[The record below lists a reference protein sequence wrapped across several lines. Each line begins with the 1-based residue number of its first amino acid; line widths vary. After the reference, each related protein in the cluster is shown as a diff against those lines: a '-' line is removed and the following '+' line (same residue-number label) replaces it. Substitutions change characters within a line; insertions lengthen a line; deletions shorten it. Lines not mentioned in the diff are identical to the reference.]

1 MNFLPMRYF
10 IAMADQKSISKA
22 VRQLHIIQQT
32 LSAHIRG
39 RVWMPALIAARRAR
53 RQDIAGGMGELLQKA
68 GLVSRIAAISD
79 NAETLLDLCVNGV
92 GA

>member
-39 RVWMPALIAARRAR
+39 RVWMPALIAARR
-53 RQDIAGGMGELLQKA
+53 QDIAGGMGELLQKA

>member
-39 RVWMPALIAARRAR
+39 RVWMPALIAA
-53 RQDIAGGMGELLQKA
+53 
-68 GLVSRIAAISD
+68 
-79 NAETLLDLCVNGV
+79 
-92 GA
+92 